1 MLFKPTAIA
10 PEEPLDAT
18 GSAPDRIV
26 LALRGL
32 LPAGSEVAIACCDDA
47 IGRLC
52 SASPGA
58 SARLRAL
65 AEDSL
70 AVAAP
75 PPPAPDTLLHLQDL
89 PGGMRVAAVATVPR
103 PLPAVERAA
112 WCAAA
117 AAFGGAILDAA
128 RLRARIEGL
137 EKSKQLQ
144 QALYEIADLA
154 GADLEMGQ
162 MLQRIHAT
170 LDTLMYAENCYI
182 VECEEDRQS
191 MRFLYFAD
199 QQDDFV
205 ADPQRRYRLH
215 EMPNSLTFAL
225 LRHGRAVRGPSE
237 QVRARLGVHY
247 DPQRG
252 PESKDWLGV
261 PMLREGRV
269 CGAIVVQNYDR
280 AIRYT
285 DADRALLAYVAQH
298 VLTAMDRR
306 HAQVR
311 LERRVQQRTQE
322 LQLRTQELQRANHD
336 LQEEIVER
344 KRAETLQRAL
354 FRIAE
359 LAIRSESLQQFYA
372 EVHAIVGGLIEARNL
387 YIALLSDGGKM
398 LEFAYS
404 VDEYSPDRP
413 ARRLS
418 NGLTEHVVRMRRPLL
433 LDRAG
438 IDQLVDSRQAQ
449 EFGAHAQS
457 WLGVPL
463 FDEGEVVGAIVV
475 QSYSADV
482 RFTEDDQRLLNFV
495 AHNVGG
501 GLARQRA
508 QERLRL
514 AHAELERRVAERTGE
529 LAEVNQQLLSQIAE
543 RWRAEQRLTHQAL
556 HDALTGLP
564 NRAHLLDRLGEAIQR
579 ARDGDGMA
587 FAVLFLDLDRFKL
600 VNDSIGHAAGDQM
613 LVEVAQRIVSTMR
626 AGDVVARL
634 GGDEFA
640 MLVPCQD
647 GLDGVRELAERVL
660 AALGQPM
667 WVAGRE
673 LFPSGSLGIAAWHP
687 RYRSGEELLRDADAA
702 MYRAKAQTQDRCA
715 VFDEAMREAALRSLD
730 LEADLRRAI
739 NNGDF
744 QPFYQPIVR
753 LADGQVVGH
762 EALLRWRHE
771 SRGLLLPSQFID
783 LGEDSGLIEQVDWL
797 LYAQVIRRLASDGG
811 SGYVSVNVSPR
822 HFRSPGFAERLF
834 GLIEDAGADPHRLRV
849 EITEVAL
856 LDDAPSTLSILE
868 KLRDRGVLIQ
878 LDDFG
883 TGFSALSYL
892 HRFPISALKID
903 QSFVAGLHGD
913 GGAGSQALVH
923 GILALAGTLGIET
936 IGEGI
941 ETERQLATL
950 RELGCDYGQ
959 GYLLGRPAPR
969 D

>member
-1 MLFKPTAIA
+1 MSFEPSATARKDQPDGHA
-10 PEEPLDAT
+10 PIQTA
-18 GSAPDRIV
+18 A
-26 LALRGL
+26 ALCGL
-32 LPAGSEVAIACCDDA
+32 LPPGSHVAIACGD
-47 IGRLC
+47 
-52 SASPGA
+52 GA
-58 SARLRAL
+58 VGPLLGATPHAPEWLPALVRRRL
-65 AEDSL
+65 AETVSAPAPALLHVLEAPDGACV
-70 AVAAP
+70 AVAVQLA
-75 PPPAPDTLLHLQDL
+75 Q
-89 PGGMRVAAVATVPR
+89 
-103 PLPAVERAA
+103 PLSESQCAA
-112 WCAAA
+112 WFEMA
-117 AAFGGAILDAA
+117 AAFGLALLEAE
-128 RLRARIEGL
+128 RMRARAENL

-162 MLQRIHAT
+162 MLQHVHSV
-170 LDTLMYAENCYI
+170 LDSLMYAESCYV
-182 VECEEDRQS
+182 VEYDEEQQS
-191 MRFLYFAD
+191 MRFLYFSD
-199 QQDDFV
+199 RHDDFV
-205 ADPQRRYRLH
+205 ADPGQLYFLR

-225 LRHGRAVRGPSE
+225 LRHGRAVRGSLE
-237 QVRARLGVHY
+237 QVRERLQVRY
-247 DPQRG
+247 DALHGPQ
-252 PESKDWLGV
+252 SKDWLGV

-280 AIRYT
+280 AMRYT

-298 VLTAMDRR
+298 VLTAMDGR
-306 HAQVR
+306 HAQVQ
-311 LERRVQQRTQE
+311 LERRV
-322 LQLRTQELQRANHD
+322 QLRTQELQHANHD
-336 LQEEIVER
+336 LQNEILER
-344 KRAETLQRAL
+344 KRAETLQLAL

-372 EVHAIVGGLIEARNL
+372 EVHAIVGGLIDARNL
-387 YIALLSDGGKM
+387 YIALLSQDGRM
-398 LEFAYS
+398 LELVYS
-404 VDEYSPDRP
+404 VDEYSPRRP
-413 ARRLS
+413 LRRRGK
-418 NGLTEHVVRMRRPLL
+418 GLTEYVMRKRRPMLL
-433 LDRAG
+433 ELADIEA
-438 IDQLVDSRQAQ
+438 LVAQ
-449 EFGAHAQS
+449 GEVQECGMCSHS

-475 QSYSADV
+475 QSYTTQV
-482 RFTEDDQRLLNFV
+482 RFTEYDQRLLTFV

-514 AHAELERRVAERTGE
+514 AHAELEQRVAERTRE

-564 NRAHLLDRLGEAIQR
+564 NRSHLLDRLGDAIDR
-579 ARDGDGMA
+579 ARNGDGMA

-600 VNDSIGHAAGDQM
+600 VNDSIGHAAGDEM
-613 LVEVAQRIVSTMR
+613 LVEVAKRIVSTL
-626 AGDVVARL
+626 GSDDVVARL

-640 MLVPCQD
+640 ILVQCED
-647 GLDGVRELAERVL
+647 GLEGARQLAQRLLGV
-660 AALGQPM
+660 LGQPM

-687 RYRSGEELLRDADAA
+687 RYSNGEELLRDADAA
-702 MYRAKAQTQDRCA
+702 MYRAKAQSRDRCA

-739 NNGDF
+739 NNRDF
-744 QPFYQPIVR
+744 LPFYQPIVR
-753 LADGQVVGH
+753 LGDGQVVGH

-771 SRGLLLPSQFID
+771 SRGLLTPSQFMD
-783 LGEDSGLIEQVDWL
+783 QGEDSGLIEQVDWL
-797 LYAQVIRRLASDGG
+797 LYAQVIRCLARGG

-822 HFRSPGFAERLF
+822 HFRSPDFTERLF
-834 GLIEDAGADPHRLRV
+834 GLIDAAGADPHRLRV

-856 LDDAPSTLSILE
+856 LDDAPRTLAILQALC
-868 KLRDRGVLIQ
+868 KRGVLAQ

-913 GGAGSQALVH
+913 TGAGSYALVR

-936 IGEGI
+936 IGEGV
-941 ETERQLATL
+941 ETGQQLATL

>member
-1 MLFKPTAIA
+1 MLFEPSAIDRQDHPDGPASMQTA
-10 PEEPLDAT
+10 
-18 GSAPDRIV
+18 V
-26 LALRGL
+26 ALCGL
-32 LPAGSEVAIACCDDA
+32 LPPGSDVAIACGDGTVGGRVFGATPDA
-47 IGRLC
+47 PAWLPTLVRRC
-52 SASPGA
+52 
-58 SARLRAL
+58 L
-65 AEDSL
+65 AETVPAPAQAL
-70 AVAAP
+70 LHVLKTPEGACVAVAAR
-75 PPPAPDTLLHLQDL
+75 LQQ
-89 PGGMRVAAVATVPR
+89 
-103 PLPAVERAA
+103 PLSEPQRAA
-112 WCAAA
+112 WCEMA
-117 AAFGGAILDAA
+117 AAFGLALLETE
-128 RLRARIEGL
+128 RMRARIEGL

-162 MLQRIHAT
+162 MLQHVHSV
-170 LDTLMYAENCYI
+170 LDSLMYAENCYI
-182 VECEEDRQS
+182 VEYDEDQQS
-191 MRFLYFAD
+191 MRFLYFSD
-199 QQDDFV
+199 RHDDFV
-205 ADPQRRYRLH
+205 ADPERLYYQRD
-215 EMPNSLTFAL
+215 MPNSLTFAL
-225 LRHGRAVRGPSE
+225 LRHGQAVRGPSP
-237 QVRARLGVHY
+237 QVRDRLRVDY
-247 DPQRG
+247 DALHG
-252 PESKDWLGV
+252 PDSKDWLGV

-280 AIRYT
+280 ALHYT

-306 HAQVR
+306 HAQVQ
-311 LERRVQQRTQE
+311 LERRV
-322 LQLRTQELQRANHD
+322 QLRTQELQRANHD
-336 LQEEIVER
+336 LQDEIQER
-344 KRAETLQRAL
+344 KRAETLQLAL

-372 EVHAIVGGLIEARNL
+372 EVHAIVGGLIDARNL
-387 YIALLSDGGKM
+387 YIALLSDDAKM
-398 LEFAYS
+398 LEFVYS
-404 VDEYSPDRP
+404 VDEHSPRRP
-413 ARRLS
+413 LRRRGR
-418 NGLTEHVVRMRRPLL
+418 GLTEYVMRKRRPMLL
-433 LDRAG
+433 ELAE
-438 IDQLVDSRQAQ
+438 IEALVAQ
-449 EFGAHAQS
+449 GEVQEYGTRSHS

-475 QSYSADV
+475 QSYTTQV
-482 RFTEDDQRLLNFV
+482 RFTEYDQRLLTFV

-514 AHAELERRVAERTGE
+514 AHAELEQRVAERTRE
-529 LAEVNQQLLSQIAE
+529 LAEVNQQLLAQIAE

-564 NRAHLLDRLGEAIQR
+564 NRSHLLDRLGEAINR
-579 ARDGDGMA
+579 ARNGDGMA

-600 VNDSIGHAAGDQM
+600 VNDSIGHAAGDDM
-613 LVEVAQRIVSTMR
+613 LVEVAKRIVSTLR
-626 AGDVVARL
+626 SDDVVARL

-640 MLVPCQD
+640 ILVSCEE
-647 GLDGVRELAERVL
+647 GLEGVRELAQRLLGV
-660 AALGQPM
+660 LGQPM

-715 VFDEAMREAALRSLD
+715 VFDEEMREAALRSLD

-739 NNGDF
+739 KSGDF
-744 QPFYQPIVR
+744 EPFYQPIVR
-753 LADGQVVGH
+753 LIDGEVVGH

-771 SRGLLLPSQFID
+771 SRGLLVPSQFID

-797 LYAQVIRRLASDGG
+797 LYEQVIQRLARSGT
-811 SGYVSVNVSPR
+811 GYVSVNVSPR
-822 HFRSPGFAERLF
+822 HFRSPDFTERLF
-834 GLIEDAGADPHRLRV
+834 GLIDTAGADPRRLRV

-856 LDDAPSTLSILE
+856 LDDAPRTLTILQA
-868 KLRDRGVLIQ
+868 LRERGVLAQ

-903 QSFVAGLHGD
+903 QSFVAGLHGES
-913 GGAGSQALVH
+913 GAGSYALVRS
-923 GILALAGTLGIET
+923 ILALASTLGIET

-941 ETERQLATL
+941 ETEQQLDTL

-959 GYLLGRPAPR
+959 GYLLGRPAQH

>member
-1 MLFKPTAIA
+1 MFKPSAIA
-10 PEEPLDAT
+10 RQDQPDGR
-18 GSAPDRIV
+18 GSEQAASV
-26 LALRGL
+26 LCGL
-32 LPAGSEVAIACCDDA
+32 LPPGSDVAIACGD
-47 IGRLC
+47 
-52 SASPGA
+52 GA
-58 SARLRAL
+58 VGWLVGATAQAPAWLLAL
-65 AEDSL
+65 VRRGLVEPVTAPAQALLHVVKTPDGACV
-70 AVAAP
+70 AVAAR
-75 PPPAPDTLLHLQDL
+75 LQQPL
-89 PGGMRVAAVATVPR
+89 AAAQGAAWGEMAVAHGLALLET
-103 PLPAVERAA
+103 E
-112 WCAAA
+112 
-117 AAFGGAILDAA
+117 

-162 MLQRIHAT
+162 MLQRVHSVLAS
-170 LDTLMYAENCYI
+170 LMYAENCYI
-182 VECEEDRQS
+182 VEYDEEQKS
-191 MRFLYFAD
+191 MRFLYFCD
-199 QQDDFV
+199 KHDDFV
-205 ADPQRRYRLH
+205 ADPQQLYFQRD
-215 EMPNSLTFAL
+215 MPNSLTFAL
-225 LRHGRAVRGPSE
+225 LRHGQAVRGPSE
-237 QVRARLGVHY
+237 DVRARLRVGQDSRH
-247 DPQRG
+247 G
-252 PESKDWLGV
+252 PDSKDWLGV

-280 AIRYT
+280 ALHYT

-306 HAQVR
+306 HAQVQ
-311 LERRVQQRTQE
+311 LERRV
-322 LQLRTQELQRANHD
+322 QLRTQELQRANHD
-336 LQEEIVER
+336 LQDEILER
-344 KRAETLQRAL
+344 KRAETLQLAL

-372 EVHAIVGGLIEARNL
+372 EVHGIVGGLIDARNL
-387 YIALLSDGGKM
+387 YIALLSDDGKM
-398 LEFAYS
+398 LEFVYS
-404 VDEYSPDRP
+404 VDEYTPRRP
-413 ARRLS
+413 RRRRGR
-418 NGLTEHVVRMRRPLL
+418 GLTEYVMRKRQPSLL
-433 LDRAG
+433 ELADIEA
-438 IDQLVDSRQAQ
+438 LVAQ
-449 EFGAHAQS
+449 GEVQEYGTRSHS

-475 QSYSADV
+475 QSYVTQV
-482 RFTEDDQRLLNFV
+482 RFTEYDQRLLTFV

-508 QERLRL
+508 QERLQL
-514 AHAELERRVAERTGE
+514 AHAELEQRVAERTRE
-529 LAEVNQQLLSQIAE
+529 LAEVNQQLLAQIAE

-564 NRAHLLDRLGEAIQR
+564 NRSHLLDRLGEAISR
-579 ARDGDGMA
+579 ARHGDGTS

-600 VNDSIGHAAGDQM
+600 VNDSIGHAAGDEM
-613 LVEVAQRIVSTMR
+613 LVEVAKRIVSTIR
-626 AGDVVARL
+626 SDDVVARL

-640 MLVPCQD
+640 ILVQCAD
-647 GLDGVRELAERVL
+647 DLDGVRELAQRLLGV
-660 AALGQPM
+660 LGQPM

-687 RYRSGEELLRDADAA
+687 RYNSGEELLRDADAA

-739 NNGDF
+739 KNGDF
-744 QPFYQPIVR
+744 EPFYQPIVR
-753 LADGQVVGH
+753 LGDGQVAGY

-771 SRGLLLPSQFID
+771 SRGLLVPSQFID

-797 LYAQVIRRLASDGG
+797 LYEQVIQRLAGG
-811 SGYVSVNVSPR
+811 EEWYVSVNVSPR
-822 HFRSPGFAERLF
+822 HFRSPDFTERLF
-834 GLIEDAGADPHRLRV
+834 GLIDGAGADPRRLRV

-856 LDDAPSTLSILE
+856 LDDAPRTLTILQA
-868 KLRDRGVLIQ
+868 LRERGVLAQ

-913 GGAGSQALVH
+913 SGAGSYALVRS
-923 GILALAGTLGIET
+923 ILALASTLGIET

-941 ETERQLATL
+941 ETQRQLDTL

-959 GYLLGRPAPR
+959 GYLLGRPAKL